1 MQENKEVP
9 IFEPKYLNEVEVA
22 EITNLFIEMN
32 SATVTTMVIKSTSI
46 MKILDRIKRRD
57 DEFGIKAKTLYVKW
71 KATVVM

>member
-1 MQENKEVP
+1 
-9 IFEPKYLNEVEVA
+9 
-22 EITNLFIEMN
+22 
-32 SATVTTMVIKSTSI
+32 